1 MVGIELRPGPVLLP
15 ARARRRAGLLL
26 IVCVAV
32 VAVLGVL
39 FAHQTVADG
48 FDRAVDSPVIGW
60 LGGHYHLS
68 LWLSA
73 AGSQL
78 PAVAVSAAI
87 IIACLLTGR
96 LNGALLGAATIPVSI
111 GLDEHLLKP
120 LFDRTYLGSLSY
132 PSGHTTS
139 VFALAATL
147 TVLLL
152 IQRRPVRARVLSV
165 AIPAVACLTG
175 VVVATG
181 VIALKWHYF
190 TDTVGGAA
198 VAIGSICGLALIL
211 DLPAVRRLLAWACR
225 QTAGATSDRD
235 PSLNG
240 SPPAADHEVASGTH
254 RDTSA

>member
-1 MVGIELRPGPVLLP
+1 LLP
-15 ARARRRAGLLL
+15 APARRRAGLLL
-26 IVCVAV
+26 IACAAV
-32 VAVLGVL
+32 VAVLGAA
-39 FAHQTVADG
+39 FAHQTAADG
-48 FDRAVDSPVIGW
+48 FDRAVDAPFIDG
-60 LGGHYHLS
+60 LGGHYNLS

-73 AGSQL
+73 AGSQI
-78 PAVAVSAAI
+78 PAIVVSAAI

-152 IQRRPVRARVLSV
+152 IQRRPGRARALSV
-165 AIPAVACLTG
+165 SVPAVACLAG
-175 VVVATG
+175 IVVATG

-190 TDTVGGAA
+190 TDTVAGAA
-198 VAIGSICGLALIL
+198 VGIGSICGLALIL
-211 DLPAVRRLLAWACR
+211 DLPPVRRLLAWVCR
-225 QTAGATSDRD
+225 QPADATCD
-235 PSLNG
+235 PEISPNG
-240 SPPAADHEVASGTH
+240 SPPTADDQVTSGTQQS
-254 RDTSA
+254 TGS